1 MRLKQKYVI
10 TEHGEII
17 VFPELIQHSK
27 FRNFNPIS
35 AGFISFG
42 LNEKGNPTCSC
53 YGESYSLNLESKPE
67 GDTKIAKEQLGMVD
81 YD

>member
-17 VFPELIQHSK
+17 VFPEIIQHSK

-53 YGESYSLNLESKPE
+53 YGESYSLKLKSNPQD
-67 GDTKIAKEQLGMVD
+67 DTKLAIRQLGMLD
-81 YD
+81 

>member
-17 VFPELIQHSK
+17 VFPELIQHST

-35 AGFISFG
+35 AGFIYFG
-42 LNEKGNPTCSC
+42 LNEDGNPTCSC
-53 YGESYSLNLESKPE
+53 YGDSVSLNLKSRPE
-67 GDTKIAKEQLGMVD
+67 DDTKLAIRQLGMD
-81 YD
+81 Y

>member
-17 VFPELIQHSK
+17 VFPEIIQHSR

-42 LNEKGNPTCSC
+42 LNEIGNPTCSC
-53 YGESYSLNLESKPE
+53 YGESYSLNLESRPE
-67 GDTKIAKEQLGMVD
+67 EDTVIAIRQLGMN
-81 YD
+81 YNY